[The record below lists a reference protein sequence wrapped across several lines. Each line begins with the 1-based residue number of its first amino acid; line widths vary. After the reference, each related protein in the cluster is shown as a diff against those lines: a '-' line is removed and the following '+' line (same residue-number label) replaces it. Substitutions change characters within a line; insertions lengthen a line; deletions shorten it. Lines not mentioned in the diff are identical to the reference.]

1 MTETPADR
9 TTDPAEQPAAQ
20 SAGYSS
26 GLPTASAVVPEA
38 DLAPRRAARE
48 KSRVAPDYARAW
60 LLLSAMRT
68 ELFDKAQLSRADQ
81 VILDCEDAI
90 DDSLKDE
97 ARENVIRWIKSGGSA
112 WVRINDRKAPSWAD
126 DVAYLRGLEGLNGVM
141 LAKTESADD
150 VIDTAQRL
158 GGDVPVIPLVESA
171 LGIEEAVHIARARGA
186 FRLAFG
192 SGDYRRD
199 TGAAN
204 EPMAMAYP
212 RTRLVVASRIGGLPG
227 PVDGPTVGSSHALLR
242 EQSADAVNL
251 GMTGKLCLDFEQSGV
266 INESFAPTSSDVAWA
281 VDFFAEFEAAGS
293 VIRDGSDKPRL
304 ARAQVIRSRAELF
317 GINPA

>member
-9 TTDPAEQPAAQ
+9 TTPSADQPG
-20 SAGYSS
+20 SYSS
-26 GLPTASAVVPEA
+26 GLPAAFAVTPESDLTA
-38 DLAPRRAARE
+38 RRAARE

-97 ARENVIRWIKSGGSA
+97 ARENVIRWIKSGGCA
-112 WVRINDRKAPSWAD
+112 WVRINDRTAPSWAD
-126 DVAYLRGLEGLNGVM
+126 DVAYLRGLDGLNGVM

-171 LGIEEAVHIARARGA
+171 LGIEEAVHIAKARGA

-212 RTRLVVASRIGGLPG
+212 RTRLVLASRIGGLPG

-266 INESFAPTSSDVAWA
+266 INESFAPSPSDVAWA